1 MGQTH
6 KKRLAEKKTKK
17 VTRQSGQAERRQ
29 TKRNKRSHYGG
40 YAATFTSAK
49 DDVCS
54 KNINNLLIGEF
65 KTNPNMLGS
74 DPKNFANDIKKEAN
88 SVKNVASGNWL
99 SLPGPPPKF
108 PTCSVM

>member
-1 MGQTH
+1 MVQTH
-6 KKRLAEKKTKK
+6 KKKLTAKKTKK
-17 VTRQSGQAERRQ
+17 RQ
-29 TKRNKRSHYGG
+29 TKRNSHHGG
-40 YAATFTSAK
+40 YVSTSTSEK
-49 DDVCS
+49 DGVCS
-54 KNINNLLIGEF
+54 KNINDLLLGEF

-88 SVKNVASGNWL
+88 VVKNVASGNWL

>member
-17 VTRQSGQAERRQ
+17 RIFGRVHNRK
-29 TKRNKRSHYGG
+29 TKRSNQMHHGG
-40 YAATFTSAK
+40 YAATSTSAK

>member
-17 VTRQSGQAERRQ
+17 QKSGLSDNRQ
-29 TKRNKRSHYGG
+29 TKRKQHRGG
-40 YAATFTSAK
+40 YAATSTSAK

>member
-17 VTRQSGQAERRQ
+17 DTRQSGQAERRQ

-40 YAATFTSAK
+40 YATIAK
-49 DDVCS
+49 DEVCS

-65 KTNPNMLGS
+65 RTNPNILGS
-74 DPKNFANDIKKEAN
+74 DPKNFANDIKNEAG
-88 SVKNVASGNWL
+88 SLKNVASGNWL
-99 SLPGPPPKF
+99 SMPGAPPKF

>member
-1 MGQTH
+1 MVQTH
-6 KKRLAEKKTKK
+6 KKKLAAKKTKK
-17 VTRQSGQAERRQ
+17 
-29 TKRNKRSHYGG
+29 RSTEHVHNRKTNRKHHHGG
-40 YAATFTSAK
+40 YADTVATTK
-49 DDVCS
+49 DDVCN

-65 KTNPNMLGS
+65 RTNPNMLGS

-88 SVKNVASGNWL
+88 VVKNVASGNWL

>member
-1 MGQTH
+1 MGH
-6 KKRLAEKKTKK
+6 NYKKNKKFSVAKTKK
-17 VTRQSGQAERRQ
+17 QRTSHSRKQSM
-29 TKRNKRSHYGG
+29 KNHVYIGG
-40 YAATFTSAK
+40 NAPNIK

-65 KTNPNMLGS
+65 RTNPNMLGS

-88 SVKNVASGNWL
+88 VVKNVASGNWL